1 MRPRSCVVLLGKY
14 ILNIETEQ
22 DNEFKCVCVYLL
34 PRTQI
39 HSHTHIKTHTTVLWS
54 DPPIPSPSF
63 RKPQNQTHAS
73 LFQLP
78 FFPPSSP
85 RQIYLNSPTVSFL
98 FFSFFSLESNVSM
111 CHHHKHTH
119 THMHTLSHTP
129 QSGNHNKHIKALKL
143 QFMGNDLLNRLQ
155 LIANNC
161 TNI

>member
-14 ILNIETEQ
+14 ILNTETEQ

-98 FFSFFSLESNVSM
+98 FFPFLSRIKCIHVSPSQT
-111 CHHHKHTH
+111 HPHTH
-119 THMHTLSHTP
+119 AHTQSHTT
-129 QSGNHNKHIKALKL
+129 IW
-143 QFMGNDLLNRLQ
+143 
-155 LIANNC
+155 
-161 TNI
+161 

>member
-39 HSHTHIKTHTTVLWS
+39 HSHTHIKTHTTVLWW

-98 FFSFFSLESNVSM
+98 FFSFFSLVSNVSM

-143 QFMGNDLLNRLQ
+143 QFMGDDLLNRLQ

>member
-63 RKPQNQTHAS
+63 KNPKTKLMPLFFNYLSSHHRHHAKSIWILPQS
-73 LFQLP
+73 PFY
-78 FFPPSSP
+78 FFP
-85 RQIYLNSPTVSFL
+85 
-98 FFSFFSLESNVSM
+98 FSLVSNVSM